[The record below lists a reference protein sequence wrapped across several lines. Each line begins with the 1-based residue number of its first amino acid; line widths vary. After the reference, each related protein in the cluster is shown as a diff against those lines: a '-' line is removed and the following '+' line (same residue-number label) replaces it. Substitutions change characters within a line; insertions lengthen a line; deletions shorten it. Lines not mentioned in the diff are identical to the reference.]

1 MLLFLWATLYIGGS
15 GSGGQKKKFGGGEN
29 KPNPHKKGG
38 NNKPKHNFPC
48 HHCKEKGHFSR
59 ECPKKKGGNG
69 GGENANLCGDS
80 PKETTTKETMFFD
93 AEIALFG
100 AEGNAEACMVD
111 FNAESCA
118 ADLDTESSN
127 VYIDLDTESYAA
139 DSDAEP
145 CVFDYF
151 NTESCAAHLDTES
164 SILYPDLDAES
175 YVADSDAESC
185 VVDFD
190 AESYAAD
197 IDTEPW
203 IVDLDTDAESYA
215 ADLVAELRAA
225 DIVAESRFA
234 DIVAELHAADLV
246 AESCAD
252 LVAESRADLV
262 AESHAADLEAKLRAV
277 DLEESPETALI
288 ASDDIPCDEKWWL
301 DSGCSRHMTGVK
313 EDLWNYHEFTQK
325 NDPRHQVTLA
335 DKSVVPGEGE
345 GDLCMYLKD
354 EKDENVAVKFKEVM
368 YVPKLKKRLIS
379 IGQLVLNNTAEVT
392 FRDQT
397 VTLSTGG
404 RKFVFGNRFG
414 KLYELSY
421 ELVLPASCNLAI
433 DDKSIS
439 LWHLR
444 FGHLNINDV
453 KKLSSEE
460 MVEGMPVVKS
470 KPMNVDC
477 EGCALGKQARYPF
490 QKNPRGKRTS
500 EVLERVHSDVCGPMN
515 IASVGGSSYYVTF
528 IDDYSNYVWVHLL
541 KQKSE
546 VFAKFKEFLA
556 VAQNLTDRRLKR
568 FRFDNGGEYIST
580 DFNNFLK
587 QQGIYKEPTIPYTP
601 QQNGVAER
609 MNRTIMDNV
618 RSLLHHGKLPLSLW
632 GEAVSTVV
640 YLRNRSPTSG
650 LKEVTPFEKLFGVK
664 PDVGHLRVFGC
675 DVFAKVPDEKRR
687 KLDPKA
693 VKGIFVG
700 YPEGSKGYKIFLP
713 KTRKMIR
720 SRDVKFLEQTFSSDG
735 QLDQP
740 SELID
745 LGARDHPVHEMI
757 ADVVGFE
764 FDESDEEVIGDDQ
777 IVEDV
782 DDFEDDLQPPPV
794 ARPRRIRREPDRYG
808 EWVAIADTENEET
821 DPKTYKQAL
830 RSPSCERWKEAMLE
844 EFSSLV
850 MHQTWDLVDL
860 PKGRNIVGCKWVFKT
875 KRDASGEIDRFK
887 ARLVAQGYSQEH
899 GIDYDEV
906 FAPVAKYKSIRSVL
920 AIANQYNLEIHQMD
934 VKSAFLNG
942 KLEEEIFMKQPEGFV
957 DEKNPNK
964 VCRLNSSLYGLKQS
978 ARCWN
983 QVIDAHLKSIG
994 YKASEADPCVYFKV
1008 ETVNGTKIITILAVY
1023 TDDTIICSSSLK
1035 HLISEKKNLCAR
1047 FEMDDRGEIHFI
1059 LGMSVRRNRE
1069 LGILTIDQKAYLETV
1084 LKRFAMSDCR
1094 PVGTAAES
1102 AKKFL
1107 KIREDEESCDVSKYQ
1122 CAIGSLNYAAIATR
1136 PDISQA
1142 VGMLSQF
1149 MQSPSEEHWIGIK
1162 RILRYLKGTLSFGL
1176 KFSRSDSFVL
1186 HGYSDSDWASCSESR
1201 KSTSGLIF
1209 RLGECT
1215 VSWRSKKQSIVALSS
1230 TEAEYVALCEACQE
1244 VTWLRRLLHD
1254 IGLPQTSKPTT
1265 VYEDNQGAMALS
1277 MNPKDHPR
1285 TKHIDVRFHYI
1296 RDCIDRKRVNL
1307 EYVRTTDMV
1316 ADTLTK
1322 ALPKPAFE
1330 KFRMLMGVMEC

>member
-1 MLLFLWATLYIGGS
+1 
-15 GSGGQKKKFGGGEN
+15 
-29 KPNPHKKGG
+29 
-38 NNKPKHNFPC
+38 
-48 HHCKEKGHFSR
+48 
-59 ECPKKKGGNG
+59 
-69 GGENANLCGDS
+69 
-80 PKETTTKETMFFD
+80 MFFE

-100 AEGNAEACMVD
+100 TEGVCENLD
-111 FNAESCA
+111 AESCA
-118 ADLDTESSN
+118 TDLDTESSN
-127 VYIDLDTESYAA
+127 VYLDLDVKSYAA
-139 DSDAEP
+139 DSDAES
-145 CVFDYF
+145 CVDDFDA
-151 NTESCAAHLDTES
+151 ESCTGDLDTES
-164 SILYPDLDAES
+164 SNVYLDLDAES
-175 YVADSDAESC
+175 CAADRDAESC

-190 AESYAAD
+190 AESYTTKD
-197 IDTEPW
+197 LDTESW

-215 ADLVAELRAA
+215 AESDVESCLVDIDSESYTKDLNTESWIVDLDTDAESYADDLVAELRSA
-225 DIVAESRFA
+225 DLVDESPSA
-234 DIVAELHAADLV
+234 DLVDESPSADLVDESPSADLVDESPSTDLV
-246 AESCAD
+246 AESGA
-252 LVAESRADLV
+252 AELV
-262 AESHAADLEAKLRAV
+262 AESHADPLV
-277 DLEESPETALI
+277 ESREETALMT
-288 ASDDIPCDEKWWL
+288 SDDIPCDEKWWL

-313 EDLWNYHEFTQK
+313 EDLSNYNEFEQK

-345 GDLCMYLKD
+345 GDLCMYLRD
-354 EKDENVAVKFKEVM
+354 EKEEKVAVKFKEVM

-421 ELVLPASCNLAI
+421 ELVPASCYFAV

-453 KKLSSEE
+453 KRLSSEE

-470 KPMNVDC
+470 KPVNVDC

-490 QKNPRGKRTS
+490 QKNHQGKRTS
-500 EVLERVHSDVCGPMN
+500 VVLERVHSDVCGPMN

-528 IDDYSNYVWVHLL
+528 IDDFSNYVWVHLL

-580 DFNNFLK
+580 EFNNFLK
-587 QQGIYKEPTIPYTP
+587 QQGIFKEPTIPYTP
-601 QQNGVAER
+601 QHNGVAER

-720 SRDVKFLEQTFSSDG
+720 SRDVKFLEQTFSSEG

-740 SELID
+740 SELIN

-757 ADVVGFE
+757 SDVVGID
-764 FDESDEEVIGDDQ
+764 FDDSDEEVTGDEQ

-782 DDFEDDLQPPPV
+782 DDFEDDLQPHHD

-808 EWVAIADTENEET
+808 EWVTIAEVGNEEN

-830 RSPSCERWKEAMLE
+830 RSSNCDRWKEAMLE

-850 MHQTWDLVDL
+850 LHQTWTLVDL
-860 PKGRNIVGCKWVFKT
+860 PKGRNLVGCKWVFKT

-994 YKASEADPCVYFKV
+994 YNASEADPCVYFKM
-1008 ETVNGTKIITILAVY
+1008 ETVNGKKIITILAVY

-1059 LGMSVRRNRE
+1059 LGMSIRRNRE

-1102 AKKFL
+1102 AKKFM
-1107 KIREDEESCDVSKYQ
+1107 KIREGEETCDVSKYQ

-1176 KFSRSDSFVL
+1176 KFSRSESFVL
-1186 HGYSDSDWASCSESR
+1186 HGYSDSDWAGCSESR

-1265 VYEDNQGAMALS
+1265 VYEDNQGAMGLS

-1285 TKHIDVRFHYI
+1285 TKHIDVKYHYI
-1296 RDCIDRKRVNL
+1296 RNCIDRKRVNL

-1330 KFRMLMGVMEC
+1330 KFRSLMGVMEC